1 MDLAFKDIVMA
12 PYMMDYGKMISSMGQ
27 ENSLILTARLLP
39 PLSASEESTVKQY
52 SLTLM
57 ALLTNVSTIMTWRT
71 FLIEV
76 LLDVGTAHS

>member
-1 MDLAFKDIVMA
+1 MVLACKDIVMVLL
-12 PYMMDYGKMISSMGQ
+12 MTDYVKMISIMLQ
-27 ENSLILTARLLP
+27 ENSLILTAHSLLL
-39 PLSASEESTVKQY
+39 LSALEESTVKQY